1 MTNREENVCLAKF
14 ANMVKRHD
22 DMVTFMKNV
31 AEHNTELTS
40 EERLLLHEAYKQAV
54 DARRDSW
61 RAVYNT
67 EQKEQGRVPEELMEI
82 TREYRKEIEN
92 EINNLCSDALCIIE
106 YKIVRNTASGEPKV
120 FYYKMK
126 GDYYRYIAEFAYGS
140 EKIEAAK
147 KCLIAYKVAS
157 AIARL
162 ELSPAH
168 PTRLGLALNLS
179 VFFHDI
185 LHSPSLACRLA
196 NAAYNDGATE
206 LGTAGVRDE
215 NNKAATHILRILQ
228 YNYTFWTSEMQEGM
242 QSAEEPSEQIE
253 VRDINEEE
261 DSTGILV

>member
-22 DMVTFMKNV
+22 DMVAFMKNV

-54 DARRDSW
+54 GARRDSW

-67 EQKEQGRVPEELMEI
+67 EQKDQGSVPEALMEI
-82 TREYRKEIEN
+82 TRQYRKEIEN

-106 YKIVRNTASGEPKV
+106 YKIIRSPANDEAKV
-120 FYYKMK
+120 FYYKIK

-179 VFFHDI
+179 VFNYDI
-185 LHSPSLACRLA
+185 LNSPSRACRLA
-196 NAAYNDGATE
+196 NAAYNDGAAE

-215 NNKAATHILRILQ
+215 NHEAATHILRLLQ
-228 YNYTFWTSEMQEGM
+228 YNLTFWTSEIQEGM
-242 QSAEEPSEQIE
+242 RSAEEPSEQIE
-253 VRDINEEE
+253 IQDISEEE